1 MASKVLMVCL
11 GNICR
16 SPLAEGILQ
25 AKASDIALYVDSAGT
40 ASYHIGNAPDPR
52 SIAVARKHNIDISR
66 QRCRQFRV
74 EDFEDFDRIFAMD
87 FSNYDHIVR
96 MAPDDRARQKVA
108 LLLDILDEPLSEVPD
123 PYFGGPDGF
132 DHVFELIDRAC
143 ERIYR
148 DLITH

>member
-25 AKASDIALYVDSAGT
+25 AKANDISLYVDSAGT
-40 ASYHIGNAPDPR
+40 AGYHIGHAPDPR

-74 EDFEDFDRIFAMD
+74 EDFEDFDMIFAMD
-87 FSNYDHIVR
+87 YNNYEHIVR
-96 MAPDDRARQKVA
+96 MAPDDEAMEKVA
-108 LLLDILDEPLSEVPD
+108 LLLDILEEPLSEVPD
-123 PYFGGPDGF
+123 PYYGGPDGF

-143 ERIYR
+143 ERIYK